1 MAFQDWALSG
11 SRNDSLCILLLLS
24 GSDAGGG
31 TVGIGKTAVSSP
43 PPPLHS
49 DSGSNGHFTIY
60 TVTLFLPGLRENYE
74 VDTFLV
80 WLHHGHSMTLSKD
93 AVL

>member
-1 MAFQDWALSG
+1 MI
-11 SRNDSLCILLLLS
+11 LC
-24 GSDAGGG
+24 
-31 TVGIGKTAVSSP
+31 VSCYSYLGQMQEEVQWESVKQQCRPP